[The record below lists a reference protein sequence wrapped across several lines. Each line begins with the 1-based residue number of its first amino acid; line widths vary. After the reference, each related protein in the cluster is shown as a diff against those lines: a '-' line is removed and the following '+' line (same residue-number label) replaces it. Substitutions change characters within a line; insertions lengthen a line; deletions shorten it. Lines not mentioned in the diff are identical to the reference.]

1 MNTIAIAGPTCLIA
15 HLLPPSDRASSQVSA
30 RDIEYLEAGS
40 ELQLPAHRA
49 ARRGA
54 LAWSCQ
60 VTAQDQ
66 CGMCNIKCRSRAA
79 GRAGWAQPAMLKSG
93 AARAHVIRCSM
104 LSQITKYAISRHDRV
119 PQFSSASG
127 RRRGGD
133 RTYTPHDNHSRD
145 QARLQPVSYT
155 HLRAP
160 RDGLLSRMP
169 SSA

>member
-1 MNTIAIAGPTCLIA
+1 MCSQRHTTVIAGPTCLIA

-66 CGMCNIKCRSRAA
+66 CGMCNIKCHSRAA
-79 GRAGWAQPAMLKSG
+79 GRALG
-93 AARAHVIRCSM
+93 AARHAKIRCSAGTRHQV
-104 LSQITKYAISRHDRV
+104 LNAITNHKCMQSADTIVCHNSAAQAGADAGATARTRHTIITV
-119 PQFSSASG
+119 EIK
-127 RRRGGD
+127 
-133 RTYTPHDNHSRD
+133 RD
-145 QARLQPVSYT
+145 CSIGAK
-155 HLRAP
+155 
-160 RDGLLSRMP
+160 
-169 SSA
+169 